1 MKNDAWLE
9 KWKYPSILL
18 FGIGISNVG
27 GWIYFIALN
36 LIVLDR
42 TGSVL
47 AVSLLYLIRPLATMA
62 SNLWAGSLID
72 RTNKRS
78 LMVLLDVLRAGLIV
92 LLPLYSSVWYIYGL
106 VFFIQMAGSVFGP
119 ASSTYIT
126 MLIPPEQRPRFN
138 SLNALIGSG
147 AFLIGP
153 AIAGLLFLAGSPVMA
168 IYINAAAM
176 LLSGVIT
183 LFMPNLEKNAYSEG
197 SSVKLEWSVIKADWG
212 TVLRFYRSH
221 VYVTAVCLL
230 FGAIMMVMASAVD
243 SLEVA
248 FALTVLGLSESSYGL
263 LVSVSGAGIIAGAL
277 VNTAVAGKAQPV
289 ALIGLG
295 VLGVS
300 GGYLLYATSSSFGIA
315 AAGFFILAFFIAFA
329 NAGFA
334 TFYQNNIPVEMMGRF
349 GSVNGFVEAV
359 LIMLTTIALGLWA
372 EWGSLQAAVIA
383 GVIVMAL
390 LSAGLGTVLLRKVI
404 IVQKVTGTGISVQHD
419 AAYTTIET
427 RRGPGPERA
436 D

>member
-1 MKNDAWLE
+1 MKNYAWLE

-36 LIVLDR
+36 LIVLNM
-42 TGSVL
+42 TGSAL
-47 AVSLLYLIRPLATMA
+47 AVSVLYLTRPLAALA

-78 LMVLLDVLRAGLIV
+78 LMVLLDVLRAGLIA
-92 LLPLYSSVWYIYGL
+92 LLPLYSSVWYIYAL

-183 LFMPNLEKNAYSEG
+183 LFMPNLERMPSPK
-197 SSVKLEWSVIKADWG
+197 
-212 TVLRFYRSH
+212 
-221 VYVTAVCLL
+221 
-230 FGAIMMVMASAVD
+230 GAAPSW
-243 SLEVA
+243 
-248 FALTVLGLSESSYGL
+248 
-263 LVSVSGAGIIAGAL
+263 
-277 VNTAVAGKAQPV
+277 
-289 ALIGLG
+289 IGL
-295 VLGVS
+295 
-300 GGYLLYATSSSFGIA
+300 
-315 AAGFFILAFFIAFA
+315 
-329 NAGFA
+329 
-334 TFYQNNIPVEMMGRF
+334 
-349 GSVNGFVEAV
+349 
-359 LIMLTTIALGLWA
+359 
-372 EWGSLQAAVIA
+372 
-383 GVIVMAL
+383 
-390 LSAGLGTVLLRKVI
+390 
-404 IVQKVTGTGISVQHD
+404 
-419 AAYTTIET
+419 
-427 RRGPGPERA
+427 
-436 D
+436 

>member
-1 MKNDAWLE
+1 MKRNVWLA

-18 FGIGISNVG
+18 FGIGVSNVG

-36 LIVLDR
+36 LIVYDM
-42 TGSVL
+42 TQSAL
-47 AVSLLYLIRPLATMA
+47 AVSVLYLIRPLSTLA

-78 LMVLLDVLRAGLIV
+78 LMAILDVIRAVLIV
-92 LLPLYSSVWYIYGL
+92 LLPLYSSIWYMYVL
-106 VFFIQMAGSVFGP
+106 VFFIQMASSVFGP
-119 ASSTYIT
+119 TSSTYIT

-176 LLSGVIT
+176 FLSGLIT
-183 LFMPNLEKNAYSEG
+183 LLMPNLEKDAFVQGDSG
-197 SSVKLEWSVIKADWG
+197 KLEWSVIKADWV

-243 SLEVA
+243 SLEAV
-248 FALTVLGLSESSYGL
+248 FALTVLSLSESSYGL

-277 VNTAVAGKAQPV
+277 VNTAVAARAPTA

-300 GGYLLYATSSSFGIA
+300 GGYLLYATSSAFGMA
-315 AAGFFILAFFIAFA
+315 AAGFFVLAFFIAFA

-334 TFYQNNIPVEMMGRF
+334 TFYQNNIPSRMMGRF
-349 GSVNGFVEAV
+349 GSMNGFIEAI
-359 LIMLTTIALGLWA
+359 LIIITTAVLGLWA

-390 LSAGLGTVLLRKVI
+390 LSFALGAVLLRKVI
-404 IVQKVTGTGISVQHD
+404 IVQKATGTGISVQQGT
-419 AAYTTIET
+419 AYTTIET
-427 RRGPGPERA
+427 SRESGPEQ
-436 D
+436 

>member
-1 MKNDAWLE
+1 MKRNVWLE
-9 KWKYPSILL
+9 KWKYPFILL

-36 LIVLDR
+36 LIVYDM
-42 TGSVL
+42 TQSAL
-47 AVSLLYLIRPLATMA
+47 AVSILYLIRPLSTLA

-78 LMVLLDVLRAGLIV
+78 LMAILDVARAGLIV
-92 LLPLYSSVWYIYGL
+92 LLPLNSSIWYIYVL

-119 ASSTYIT
+119 ASGTYIT
-126 MLIPPEQRPRFN
+126 MLIPPDQRPRFN

-176 LLSGVIT
+176 FLSGLIT
-183 LFMPNLEKNAYSEG
+183 LLMPNLEKGVFAQKG
-197 SSVKLEWSVIKADWG
+197 GARLEWSVIRADWG

-221 VYVTAVCLL
+221 IYITAVCLL

-243 SLEVA
+243 SLEAV
-248 FALTVLGLSESSYGL
+248 FALTVLGLTESSYGM

-277 VNTAVAGKAQPV
+277 VNTLVAGRVPSA

-300 GGYLLYATSSSFGIA
+300 GGYLLYATSSAFGMA

-334 TFYQNNIPVEMMGRF
+334 TFYQNNIPVGMMGRF
-349 GSVNGFVEAV
+349 GSMNGFIEAI
-359 LIMLTTIALGLWA
+359 LIMLTTIVLGLWA
-372 EWGSLQAAVIA
+372 EWGSLQVAVIA

-390 LSAGLGTVLLRKVI
+390 LSLVLGGLLWRKVI
-404 IVQKVTGTGISVQHD
+404 IVQKVSGTGISVQQG

-427 RRGPGPERA
+427 RRESGPEQ
-436 D
+436 

>member
-1 MKNDAWLE
+1 MKNYDWLE

-18 FGIGISNVG
+18 FGIGVSNVG

-36 LIVLDR
+36 LIVLDM
-42 TGSVL
+42 TGSAL
-47 AVSLLYLIRPLATMA
+47 AVSVLYLIRPLAALA

-78 LMVLLDVLRAGLIV
+78 LMVLLDVLRAGLIA
-92 LLPLYSSVWYIYGL
+92 LLPLYSSVWYIYAL

-183 LFMPNLEKNAYSEG
+183 LFMPNLEKNAFAEG
-197 SSVKLEWSVIKADWG
+197 GSVKLDWSVIKADWG
-212 TVLRFYRSH
+212 TVLRFYRSY
-221 VYVTAVCLL
+221 VYITAVCLL

-243 SLEVA
+243 SLEAA

-277 VNTAVAGKAQPV
+277 VNTAVAGKVPTV

-315 AAGFFILAFFIAFA
+315 AAGFFVLAFFIAFA

-349 GSVNGFVEAV
+349 GSMNGFIEAV

-383 GVIVMAL
+383 GVIVMTL
-390 LSAGLGTVLLRKVI
+390 LSLGLGMLLLRKVI
-404 IVQKVTGTGISVQHD
+404 IVQKVTGTGISVQHG

-427 RRGPGPERA
+427 RREPGPERA